1 MDKKMTPAEMKAMKP
16 MTKKSTDNAKKAKK
30 APSPAQ
36 LKAREA
42 FTKMVRDKKK

>member
-1 MDKKMTPAEMKAMKP
+1 MKCPTCDGPMKMMEKKKT
-16 MTKKSTDNAKKAKK
+16 TTK

>member
-1 MDKKMTPAEMKAMKP
+1 MPPKKMPP
-16 MTKKSTDNAKKAKK
+16 PPKK

-42 FTKMVRDKKK
+42 FKKMVQEKSKKK

>member
-1 MDKKMTPAEMKAMKP
+1 MPPKKMP
-16 MTKKSTDNAKKAKK
+16 MTDAPKKTATKK

-42 FTKMVRDKKK
+42 FKKMIEAKKKK